1 MPAATGIQVTVDSV
15 VQVPICRPSG
25 EQIDKPGLVQEP
37 VEEPVELP
45 AAAGFEP
52 AEEGEAALEGAATE
66 GEAATA
72 GAAADIEGAVAGAA
86 AAGDEVSLE
95 APELS
100 VFEA

>member
-1 MPAATGIQVTVDSV
+1 MDSV

-72 GAAADIEGAVAGAA
+72 GAAADIEGAVAGAVAGAA
-86 AAGDEVSLE
+86 AAGDEVPLE
-95 APELS
+95 APEPS

>member
-1 MPAATGIQVTVDSV
+1 MDSV

-72 GAAADIEGAVAGAA
+72 RATTDIKGTVAGAA
-86 AAGDEVSLE
+86 VAGDEVPLE
-95 APELS
+95 APEPS